1 MALGGTIKLQGE
13 SEYRRAL
20 SQITQNLREV
30 SSEMKIVTSTY
41 DKNDTSTDALTAKSD
56 VLNKRLEEQKSKL
69 KLVSDQYKKY
79 QDAVK
84 QSANEHTQL
93 GEKLENAKQKL
104 ASIEAQCGK
113 NSKEYEEQK
122 KAVDELQKEYDE
134 STKAQDT
141 NAKSLSQL
149 AVKMNNAQADV
160 IKTTKEIDNLGK
172 ESDGSAKQV
181 DDLSKKMGDA
191 DDASKNL
198 NDGFTVLKG
207 TMANLASQ
215 AISKVVDGFK
225 ELVGGAVDYQKS
237 MEYYTT
243 SFTVMTGSAD
253 KASETVK
260 KLADIGATTPFDMPQ
275 LADAT
280 SLLMNFGFSA
290 GDAVDSMMMLGDIS
304 QGNADKLN
312 SIARAYGKMNS
323 AQKVSLEDINMMI
336 DAGFNP
342 LQEISEKTG
351 ESMKSLYD
359 RISHGKMSVDE
370 ITASMK
376 RSTSEGGKYFKSMDA
391 QSQTLDGRLS
401 TLSDTVNSKLGE
413 ALQPVLKKAADEW
426 IPNIT
431 NAIDNLDMDSVI
443 SVIDDII
450 SNVGDLFGFIM
461 DNGDMIIS
469 LVAGIGT
476 AMLTWKVASMI
487 NGVVTA
493 VKAFQAANEGASV
506 AQALLNGVMNANPIM
521 LVATLLVGLVTAFIA
536 LWNTSE
542 SFRNFWIGLWDGI
555 KEVTGTVVNAI
566 VGFFTQTLPN
576 GFNAVIEFFANL
588 PGNIANFL
596 GQALTN
602 VGQWVVNMVQKAG
615 EVGSQFLQNVVS
627 FFSQL
632 PYNIGYLIGEALGFI
647 IKWVPQIA
655 SMAIK
660 AGSQFLHNVVSFF
673 RQLPSNIWNFLTTV
687 ISNVGSWVVNM
698 AGKARQA
705 GSQFLQNVISFFR
718 QLPSNVAK
726 FLSNVISNLGSWAG
740 NMARKGAEGARNL
753 FHAVVN
759 GIKNLPKEVMNIGKN
774 IVQGIWDGISGAA
787 GWLAGKVKS
796 FAKGI
801 LDGMKN
807 ALKIHSP
814 SRVFRDEV
822 GKYIAEGIG
831 VGFTNEMKSVTAD
844 MINAIPTNFDVDANV
859 KGSSGY
865 VSSDGYSY
873 DRLVSAFKDALS
885 QVKIEMDDEEMGHF
899 VDKTVT
905 KLIYT

>member
-41 DKNDTSTDALTAKSD
+41 SKNDTSTDALTAKSD

-69 KLVSDQYKKY
+69 KLVSDQYKQY
-79 QDAVK
+79 QEAVK

-93 GEKLENAKQKL
+93 GEKLENAKEKL

-122 KAVDELQKEYDE
+122 KAVDDLQKQYDE
-134 STKAQDT
+134 STKAQD
-141 NAKSLSQL
+141 NNKKSLSQL
-149 AVKMNNAQADV
+149 AVQMNNAQADV

-172 ESDGSAKQV
+172 ESDDSAKQV

-191 DDASKNL
+191 DGASKKL

-290 GDAVDSMMMLGDIS
+290 DDAVDSMMMLGDIS

-312 SIARAYGKMNS
+312 TIARAYGKMNS
-323 AQKVSLEDINMMI
+323 AQKVSLESINMMI

-351 ESMKSLYD
+351 ESMQSLYD
-359 RISHGKMSVDE
+359 RVSKGKMSVDE
-370 ITASMK
+370 ITESMK
-376 RSTSEGGKYFKSMDA
+376 RSTSEGGKYFQSMDA
-391 QSQTLDGRLS
+391 QSQTLEGRIS

-413 ALQPVLKKAADEW
+413 ALQPILQQAADEW

-431 NAIDNLDMDSVI
+431 NAIDNMDMDSVV
-443 SVIDDII
+443 SVIDEII
-450 SNVGDLFGFIM
+450 SGVGDLFGFIM
-461 DNGDMIIS
+461 GNGDTIIS
-469 LVAGIGT
+469 LVAGIGA
-476 AMLTWKVASMI
+476 AMATWKVASMI

-493 VKAFQAANEGASV
+493 IKAFQAANEGATV
-506 AQALLNGVMNANPIM
+506 AQALLNAVMNANPIM
-521 LVATLLVGLVTAFIA
+521 LVVTLLAGLIA
-536 LWNTSE
+536 TIITLWNTNKG
-542 SFRNFWIGLWDGI
+542 FR
-555 KEVTGTVVNAI
+555 
-566 VGFFTQTLPN
+566 
-576 GFNAVIEFFANL
+576 NAVISVWNSFKYTVGNVITSVGGFIDNL
-588 PGNIANFL
+588 ISWFQALPWRISAFL
-596 GQALTN
+596 GEVIGTVQIWASEMVSRASEAGSN
-602 VGQWVVNMVQKAG
+602 FVGR
-615 EVGSQFLQNVVS
+615 VVS
-627 FFSQL
+627 FISGLPSAVWNWLSSTLTKAWDFAGQLAQAGANAASGLVNNIIGTISGLPRQLYNWGVDMVKGIADGIRSAIHYVTSAASSVAGKIKSYLHFSRPDEGPL
-632 PYNIGYLIGEALGFI
+632 AEYESWMPDMVEGLSDSLAKASPELISQTEALANGMYDAF
-647 IKWVPQIA
+647 
-655 SMAIK
+655 
-660 AGSQFLHNVVSFF
+660 N
-673 RQLPSNIWNFLTTV
+673 
-687 ISNVGSWVVNM
+687 
-698 AGKARQA
+698 
-705 GSQFLQNVISFFR
+705 
-718 QLPSNVAK
+718 
-726 FLSNVISNLGSWAG
+726 
-740 NMARKGAEGARNL
+740 
-753 FHAVVN
+753 VN
-759 GIKNLPKEVMNIGKN
+759 GGVSA
-774 IVQGIWDGISGAA
+774 SG
-787 GWLAGKVKS
+787 G
-796 FAKGI
+796 
-801 LDGMKN
+801 
-807 ALKIHSP
+807 
-814 SRVFRDEV
+814 R
-822 GKYIAEGIG
+822 
-831 VGFTNEMKSVTAD
+831 
-844 MINAIPTNFDVDANV
+844 
-859 KGSSGY
+859 
-865 VSSDGYSY
+865 SY
-873 DRLVSAFKDALS
+873 DSMVEAFKDALS

-905 KLIYT
+905 KLIYN